1 MPLDSLFSASGR
13 CLFNRRTLLSLF
25 IGSAACLV
33 QSTVFADAVIETTR
47 IIYPE
52 ARRDVSFKV
61 TNASKTTPSFV
72 QMWLDDGDANS
83 SPEDISTP
91 FSLTPPIA
99 RLKPESSQVVRVVFT
114 GDALPADKES
124 VFWFNMLEVP
134 PKSKEE
140 SRLSFAVR
148 TRIKMFYRPKALKT
162 DPVEWMD
169 KVTWKVVKGEK
180 GWVAEANNP
189 SPFFMSMFSISLGTN
204 GKYDVISDGG
214 MVGPKTKASF
224 PLTGTENLSQITQ
237 KTIRIE
243 YVNDYGGASARE
255 LPIDLKN

>member
-1 MPLDSLFSASGR
+1 MSLYSLICARGRSLFQRPAMLCLLLASTG
-13 CLFNRRTLLSLF
+13 LW
-25 IGSAACLV
+25 V
-33 QSTVFADAVIETTR
+33 QSTAHADAVIETTR

-52 ARRDVSFKV
+52 ARRDVSFKI

-72 QMWLDDGDANS
+72 QMWLDDGDSNS

-99 RLKPESSQVVRVVFT
+99 RLKPEGSQVVRVVFT
-114 GDALPADKES
+114 GDALPSDKES

-140 SRLSFAVR
+140 TRLSFAVR
-148 TRIKMFYRPKALKT
+148 TRIKMFYRPKGLKT
-162 DPVEWMD
+162 DPIEWMD

-180 GWVAEANNP
+180 GWTAEATNP
-189 SPFFMSMFSISLGTN
+189 SPYFMSLFSISLGTD
-204 GKYDVISDGG
+204 GKYDLVADGG
-214 MVGPKTKASF
+214 MVSPKNKASF
-224 PLTGTENLSQITQ
+224 PLPGIENLSQITQ

-243 YVNDYGGASARE
+243 YVNDYGGATPRE
-255 LPIDLKN
+255 IPISITN